1 MILKVGWDVRALVVV
16 LVLHGSCVVA
26 QVAEGDGQ
34 DPADVSSPPATPIA
48 IAGLSVDAG
57 SRQVFMLR
65 SSESFL
71 TGEVNTWGEV
81 VRGDEPGP
89 VLCLTGGVHGDELNG
104 VEIVRRV
111 LESVDV
117 TKIRGTLVGV
127 PIVNPFGFMN
137 QSRYLPDRRD
147 LNRYFPGR
155 PQGSMAARVAWE
167 LWSRVIVH
175 CTHLIDLHTGSQN
188 RTNLPQIRGDL
199 GETEVMDIARAFD
212 APVVIHNPGLGGTL
226 RSAAARVGIAAV
238 LYEAG
243 ETLRFQT
250 EEIDRGVLGVRNV
263 MQALGMRKGRRA
275 NLGEQHIYTQT
286 RWVRADRGGILE
298 LRVKLGDQIKSGEI
312 VGAISDPLRRTQA
325 DFVSSRSGRIIGLSL
340 LPMVAPGMAVV
351 HVGLSG
357 LKLNPLTEIEGEEEL
372 DPDRPE

>member
-1 MILKVGWDVRALVVV
+1 MMGRIGAL
-16 LVLHGSCVVA
+16 LTLLLTFAGTSFA
-26 QVAEGDGQ
+26 QPHEPGASAVDDAAVAEAAAGFE
-34 DPADVSSPPATPIA
+34 
-48 IAGLSVDAG
+48 IAGLNVEPG

-71 TGEVNTWGEV
+71 TGEIHTWGEV
-81 VRGDEPGP
+81 IRGVEPGP

-104 VEIVRRV
+104 VEIVRSV
-111 LESVDV
+111 LKRADPEKMGGV
-117 TKIRGTLVGV
+117 LVGV
-127 PIVNPFGFMN
+127 PIVNPFGFVN

-155 PQGSMAARVAWE
+155 AEGSMASRVAWE

-199 GETEVMDIARAFD
+199 GVPSVMEIARSFD

-226 RSAAARVGIAAV
+226 RSSASRTGITAV

-243 ETLRFQT
+243 ETLRFQS
-250 EEIDRGVLGVRNV
+250 EEVARGVLGVRNV
-263 MQALGMRKGRRA
+263 MRALGMHRGRRA
-275 NLGEQHIYTQT
+275 NLGEQHIYAQT
-286 RWVRADRGGILE
+286 RWLRADRGGILE
-298 LRVKLGDQIKSGEI
+298 LTVKLGDTIRQGEVI
-312 VGAISDPLRRTQA
+312 GVISDPLRRTQA
-325 DFVSSRSGRIIGLSL
+325 DFVSVRQGRVIGLSL
-340 LPMVAPGMAVV
+340 LPMVVPGMAVV

-357 LKLNPLTEIEGEEEL
+357 LKLSPSEGDGEEEL